1 MLQKV
6 TLPKDA
12 ITRLVAV
19 AMALVVAGSVG
30 GAIVVIRAL
39 TGGAIAI
46 GGSQLLTVDAEAL
59 VGGIV
64 GLLIASLLIAGGTV
78 AAVVAWAA
86 ALTNTARLADK
97 TWFLGLLVL
106 GPLSLGWLPLIAYA
120 LKGPDSTTSAPAMP
134 AQRPP
139 FSKERP

>member
-1 MLQKV
+1 MLQKL

-30 GAIVVIRAL
+30 EAIVVILAL
-39 TGGAIAI
+39 TSGAIAI

-106 GPLSLGWLPLIAYA
+106 GPLSLGWLPLIA
-120 LKGPDSTTSAPAMP
+120 
-134 AQRPP
+134 
-139 FSKERP
+139 